1 MADQQMRGTLDGE
14 KGLVGG
20 GGKTVVLP
28 LAKDEGAR
36 EDCRDACGQFIVARG
51 IDDEHVEV
59 RVVLSAECL
68 QTFLE
73 PPTWVI
79 GDHHGDD
86 RRDLLLRHQGPN
98 ATADIE
104 PDASESGSALARRR
118 GADLG
123 EVAMSAPGTLAIVS
137 TRETKRS
144 MR

>member
-1 MADQQMRGTLDGE
+1 MRGTLDGE

-20 GGKTVVLP
+20 GGETVVLA

-36 EDCRDACGQFIVARG
+36 EHCRDTCGQFIVARG
-51 IDDEHVEV
+51 VDDEHVEV

-104 PDASESGSALARRR
+104 PDRASLAPPSAGVAGQIWARLRCPLPER
-118 GADLG
+118 L
-123 EVAMSAPGTLAIVS
+123 L
-137 TRETKRS
+137 
-144 MR
+144 